1 MLACAQSRQKL
12 GRLTGGELKALI
24 ADALAEAAA
33 RFRAPIDLDSFSALL
48 SANGGLDGLD
58 PYYLGTLQLQHHS
71 TVTAGAQ
78 PSLSLQIP
86 STAAAA
92 AAAAGG
98 RGLDSPA
105 YSHPASLHL
114 TSARTCRCSNQRI
127 QYNADFLS
135 AQ

>member
-1 MLACAQSRQKL
+1 MLLDCAQSRQKL
-12 GRLTGGELKALI
+12 GRLTLGELKALI

-33 RFRAPIDLDSFSALL
+33 RFRPPIDLDSVSALL

-71 TVTAGAQ
+71 TATAGAQ

-86 STAAAA
+86 STSAA

-98 RGLDSPA
+98 RALDSPA
-105 YSHPASLHL
+105 YSHPASLHP
-114 TSARTCRCSNQRI
+114 TSARTFVAAPIYAFSTSTNTRT
-127 QYNADFLS
+127 
-135 AQ
+135 